1 MPRAET
7 GSWKG
12 PGKWKLNELKRCG
25 LRRQDSTHWKISRP
39 EWAVDGEMEKT
50 IESENEEEMAAMDDM
65 LMALFIVGLPFIC
78 DVCKAAF
85 VQPPGLRM
93 LARI

>member
-1 MPRAET
+1 MEIERTKKVRTAEAGFNPLEDLST
-7 GSWKG
+7 RVG
-12 PGKWKLNELKRCG
+12 
-25 LRRQDSTHWKISRP
+25 RQRG
-39 EWAVDGEMEKT
+39 DGEDHRER
-50 IESENEEEMAAMDDM
+50 ERGGDGSDGRHSDGS
-65 LMALFIVGLPFIC
+65 FYSGSSFIC

>member
-50 IESENEEEMAAMDDM
+50 IESENEEEMAAMDDI
-65 LMALFIVGLPFIC
+65 LMALFIVGLPLSVMFAKLLLYSHQ
-78 DVCKAAF
+78 V
-85 VQPPGLRM
+85 
-93 LARI
+93 

>member
-25 LRRQDSTHWKISRP
+25 LRRQDSTHWKISP
-39 EWAVDGEMEKT
+39 SEWAVDREMVKT
-50 IESENEEEMAAMDDM
+50 IEIENEEEMAAMDDDRSFYSG
-65 LMALFIVGLPFIC
+65 ASFIC
-78 DVCKAAF
+78 YVCKAAF

>member
-1 MPRAET
+1 MEIERTKKVWTAEAGFNPLEDLST
-7 GSWKG
+7 RVG
-12 PGKWKLNELKRCG
+12 
-25 LRRQDSTHWKISRP
+25 RQRG
-39 EWAVDGEMEKT
+39 DGEDHRER
-50 IESENEEEMAAMDDM
+50 ERGDGSDGS
-65 LMALFIVGLPFIC
+65 FYSGSSFIC